1 MPFGESIINPS
12 ARGPFEAGALRPYC
26 ATVPCAKSHV
36 PAPHVQASS
45 VTAARALRYKKE
57 RRGEENPMQVNDK
70 APDFTTVDENGKEVS
85 LKDFRGKT
93 VVLFFYPKADTPG

>member
-1 MPFGESIINPS
+1 MTNPS
-12 ARGPFEAGALRPYC
+12 ARGPFDVGALRPYC
-26 ATVPCAKSHV
+26 EIVPCAKIRVHAP
-36 PAPHVQASS
+36 PAQASS
-45 VTAARALRYKKE
+45 VTATRALRYNDE

>member
-1 MPFGESIINPS
+1 MQP
-12 ARGPFEAGALRPYC
+12 
-26 ATVPCAKSHV
+26 
-36 PAPHVQASS
+36 SS
-45 VTAARALRYKKE
+45 VTATRALRYNDE

-70 APDFTTVDENGKEVS
+70 APDFTTADENGKEVS